1 MGIPLHMT
9 MQGMPMLIMRI
20 IMSQR
25 SFIMSIV
32 MPSIGIIFMVMPSFV
47 ISQDILHIM
56 GGIIMGIIPFMPI
69 MFGIMFGIMPFMPFM
84 PFIGIIIG
92 IIMGMGM
99 GMGIGIGI
107 MFPIMFGIMLG
118 IMFGI
123 MWFGMDM
130 AFIVETSVG
139 IVTGIGHRRRLGGLG
154 LPRFR
159 PRLGVLSS
167 APADGW

>member
-1 MGIPLHMT
+1 
-9 MQGMPMLIMRI
+9 MRI

-32 MPSIGIIFMVMPSFV
+32 MPSIGIIFMTIPSLV

-56 GGIIMGIIPFMPI
+56 GGIIMPGIIGFMPIMLGI
-69 MFGIMFGIMPFMPFM
+69 MFGIMPGIIPFMPFMPFM

-92 IIMGMGM
+92 IIMGIGIGM
-99 GMGIGIGI
+99 GIGI
-107 MFPIMFGIMLG
+107 MFPIMLGIMLG

-139 IVTGIGHRRRLGGLG
+139 IVTGIGQRRRLR
-154 LPRFR
+154 PHVVATFC
-159 PRLGVLSS
+159 PRLCVLSS
-167 APADGW
+167 APTDGW